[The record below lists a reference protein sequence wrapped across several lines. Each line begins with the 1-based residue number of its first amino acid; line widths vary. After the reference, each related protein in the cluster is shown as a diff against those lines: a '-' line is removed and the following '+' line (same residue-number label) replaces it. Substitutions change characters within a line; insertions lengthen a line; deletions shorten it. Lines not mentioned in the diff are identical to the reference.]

1 MTDKRKDGPEA
12 GPLATLKRQ
21 RGTAATSVAV
31 VNTSVAQGP
40 LIQAIQ
46 RSSDLQAP
54 IIQLSGHTG
63 EVYACRFDNTGD
75 IIASGSLDRTILLWN
90 TYGGNENFGV
100 IKGHK
105 GAVLDLAF
113 SRDSRSLYSASSDAT
128 LGVWDA
134 DSGVRIRKHVGHED
148 IVNSIDRV
156 RRGPELLLSGSD
168 DGSIALW
175 DPRTKHAVEYMETDF
190 PVLAVAFGEGGN
202 QLFSAGI
209 DEDIKVWDL
218 RQRNVVYTLPGHADA
233 VTSLNVSEDMQFLV
247 SRSMDNSVRTWDIR
261 PFAPESRLINTYDG
275 APANDVEKNLLRAS
289 FSPDGS
295 KIIAGSADRTV
306 VIWDT
311 LTRRVLYKLPGHTG
325 SVNDARFS
333 PREFNV
339 ILTGSTDRTLMLGEL
354 GKG

>member
-1 MTDKRKDGPEA
+1 MSDKRKGVSDVGQLTPA
-12 GPLATLKRQ
+12 KRQ

-40 LIQAIQ
+40 LIQAVQ
-46 RSSDLQAP
+46 RSSNLQAP

-63 EVYACRFDNTGD
+63 EVYACRFDNTGE
-75 IIASGSLDRTILLWN
+75 IIASGSQDRTILLWN
-90 TYGGNENFGV
+90 TYGANENFGV

-113 SRDSRSLYSASSDAT
+113 SRDSRGLYSASSDAT
-128 LGVWDA
+128 LGVWDV

-202 QLFSAGI
+202 QVFSAGI

-218 RQRNVVYTLPGHADA
+218 RQRGVVYTLPGHADA
-233 VTSLNVSEDMQFLV
+233 VTSLNVSEDMQYLV
-247 SRSMDNSVRTWDIR
+247 SHSMDNTVRNWDIR
-261 PFAPESRLINTYDG
+261 PFAPESRLIKMYGG
-275 APANDVEKNLLRAS
+275 APASDVEKNLLRAS

-295 KIIAGSADRTV
+295 QIIAGSADRTV

-311 LTRRVLYKLPGHTG
+311 LTGKILYKLPGHTG

-333 PREFNV
+333 PLELNV
-339 ILTGSTDRTLMLGEL
+339 ILSGSTDRTLMLGEL